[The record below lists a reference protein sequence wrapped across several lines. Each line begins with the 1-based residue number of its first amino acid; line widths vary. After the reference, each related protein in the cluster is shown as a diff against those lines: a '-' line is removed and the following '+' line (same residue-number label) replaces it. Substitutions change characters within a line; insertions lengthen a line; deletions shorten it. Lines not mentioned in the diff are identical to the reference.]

1 MVGNVVNASGLLQ
14 VIRKVKPPAEEVE
27 PAVIYGTR
35 SGKLGNENEGKKK
48 NELERN
54 LDSSSFEIT
63 EPDADDELTGDRE
76 AYMASVLAKYGHNLE
91 ERTKNQLGFPCNL
104 DFEYGA
110 LLQFQSFA
118 MNNLGDPFIDSGYG
132 INSRQFEVGVLDW
145 FARLWELEKNEYWG
159 YVTNGGTE
167 GNLHGILIGREIFPD
182 GVLYTSKE
190 SHYSLFKAAR
200 LYRTDCVKV
209 ETLVS
214 GEIDC
219 SDFQAK
225 LLPNKERPAIVNVNI
240 GTTVK
245 GAIDD
250 LDLVIK
256 ILEESG
262 FEDRF
267 YIHCDRAL
275 FGLMLP
281 FLKHEIPCGVQ
292 ITRKSHINALSR
304 DVKYLA
310 SRDTTILGS
319 RNGHAPLF
327 LWYALNRRDTVGSR
341 RRGRLRAAGIG
352 AMLNEL
358 SCTVVFERP
367 QDEDF
372 HLPLVVM
379 PNVTVEKLCV
389 FVDELVQ
396 RRCVWSRRGEIPSPC
411 IAADVG
417 RENCACLLHR
427 HAQ

>member
-1 MVGNVVNASGLLQ
+1 
-14 VIRKVKPPAEEVE
+14 
-27 PAVIYGTR
+27 
-35 SGKLGNENEGKKK
+35 
-48 NELERN
+48 
-54 LDSSSFEIT
+54 
-63 EPDADDELTGDRE
+63 
-76 AYMASVLAKYGHNLE
+76 MASVLAKYGHNLE

-281 FLKHEIPCGVQ
+281 FLKHESPIPRRCGGPPRARTTRMTEISPIGSMSISGHKFVGCPVPCGVQ